1 MLTAPF
7 DTSAPAQQ
15 QPAWPNPHQ
24 VKEVRNTLGRKP
36 PLVTGA
42 EVTTLR
48 SHLATAQARHALVLQ
63 GGDCAELFAES
74 GSEAVQRKL
83 DLLYRLADRCRSAT
97 ALPVVTIGRLAGQY
111 AKPRSSPVEEI
122 PGGRLVPSYR
132 GDGVNGRQPDPHS
145 RRPDPQRLLT
155 AYDCARATLEHV
167 RSSWQHRPTAERV
180 YTSHE
185 FLLLDYELPLIQRQ
199 HGLRYAGSAHFG
211 WVGERT
217 RHPAGAHVSLARS
230 IGNPV
235 GIKIGPSA
243 TPDDVTRL
251 VATVG
256 AAEEPGKITLIV
268 RMGATTLLETLPG
281 IVAAVARQGIPVTW
295 LCDPMHENTVVTPL
309 GQKTRSLV
317 AMKAEIDGFVSV
329 LHRAREWPA
338 GLHIE
343 MTPNRVTECVQDLG
357 DIAASAPL
365 GPYTSACDP
374 RLNAAQAEEIVEHF
388 VKLL

>member
-7 DTSAPAQQ
+7 DTRAPARQ
-15 QPAWPNPHQ
+15 QPAWPDPDQ
-24 VKEVRNTLGRKP
+24 VQEVRNALRRKP

-42 EVTTLR
+42 EVMTLR
-48 SHLATAQARHALVLQ
+48 SHLTTAQARHALVLQ

-74 GSEAVQRKL
+74 GGEAVQRKL

-111 AKPRSSPVEEI
+111 AKPRSNPVEEL
-122 PGGRLVPSYR
+122 PGGRMVPSYR
-132 GDGVNGRQPDPHS
+132 GDGVNGRQPEPHS

-167 RSSWQHRPTAERV
+167 RSSWRHRSTAERV

-185 FLLLDYELPLIQRQ
+185 FLLLDYELPLLQHQ

-217 RHPAGAHVSLARS
+217 RNPAGAHVSLVGS

-243 TPDDVTRL
+243 APDDVTRL
-251 VATVG
+251 VATAS

-268 RMGATTLLETLPG
+268 RMGAVALPEALPP

-295 LCDPMHENTVVTPL
+295 LCDPMHGNTVVTPH

-317 AMKAEIDGFVSV
+317 SMKAEIDGFVSV

-343 MTPNRVTECVQDLG
+343 MTPYRVTECVQDLG
-357 DIAASAPL
+357 DIASSAPL

-388 VKLL
+388 VELL

>member
-7 DTSAPAQQ
+7 DTSAPADQ
-15 QPAWPNPHQ
+15 QPAWPDPHQ
-24 VKEVRNTLGRKP
+24 LKDVCDTLRSKP
-36 PLVTGA
+36 PLVTSA

-48 SHLATAQARHALVLQ
+48 SLLASAQTSRALVIQ

-74 GSEAVQRKL
+74 GSAAVQRKL
-83 DLLYRLADRCRSAT
+83 DLLYGLADRCRSAT

-111 AKPRSSPVEEI
+111 AKPRSNPVEEI

-155 AYDCARATLEHV
+155 AYDCARTTLEHI

-185 FLLLDYELPLIQRQ
+185 FLLLDYELPQIQRR
-199 HGLRYAGSAHFG
+199 HDLRYAGSAHFG

-217 RHPAGAHVSLARS
+217 RHPAGAHVSLVRS
-230 IGNPV
+230 IANPT

-243 TPDDVTRL
+243 TPDDVIRL

-268 RMGATTLLETLPG
+268 RMGAKALPEALPP

-295 LCDPMHENTVVTPL
+295 LCDPMHENTVVTPH

-317 AMKAEIDGFVSV
+317 AMKAEIDAFVAV

-343 MTPNRVTECVQDLG
+343 MTPYRVTECVQDLD
-357 DIAASAPL
+357 DIDASAPL

-374 RLNAAQAEEIVEHF
+374 RLNAAQSEEIVEHF
-388 VKLL
+388 VKRL